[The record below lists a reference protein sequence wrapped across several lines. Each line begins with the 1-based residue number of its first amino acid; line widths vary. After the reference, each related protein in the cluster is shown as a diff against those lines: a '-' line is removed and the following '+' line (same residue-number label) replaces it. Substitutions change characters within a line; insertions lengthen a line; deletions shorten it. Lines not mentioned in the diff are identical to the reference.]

1 MGSPYLNSGETIVL
15 TTNRVVAEGV
25 SYDVMLTSERIF
37 LIDSRMARLE
47 PRIIPL
53 STILAVQ
60 GGKTPAQEPVITIV
74 FREKREGER
83 TPPLNLLFSQTPNEN
98 RKPERDDWVRGLI
111 RLSIHVQEME
121 REPEKPV
128 VPPAPRETGLRPM
141 ARHGIAPDMVR
152 PLSNVADRTQPVP
165 VMVIP
170 EEIPGSGEIPIPGQ
184 ADVREKTVTSAPKEI
199 PEVPAT
205 YLSPVRGRPLPPP
218 PPHTRVIIPQIIEEL
233 LPEKEK
239 PAEVV
244 PEAPVFAPAVII
256 DQEALFRTIP
266 VSLRPLTVTEERA
279 PVPSPAEEI
288 APEPDSGTA
297 EPDNGAPEPVPEPD
311 DDEEK
316 ELPEILKA
324 LYTGPREPVAEE
336 KEETASDIP
345 EPETE
350 GESAGEVVTAS
361 QVPEPETEG
370 VSAGEV
376 VTASQVPEPETDVE
390 KEEGKKSASRIP
402 QLAATGTEMEPAAED
417 VRPEQEPVHRWSELF
432 ARKAESAPASTEP
445 VHEPAEPADDR
456 LNAEGGEPA
465 EPEAA
470 PEPPAPAEPPVTP
483 VPEEVQPTKPE
494 AAGSV
499 PVRHPVPPA
508 REIRPIKTTLAY
520 AGVLIIVI
528 ALVIAGAFL
537 LSRQGQGPADAP
549 GTIPVTTLPPV
560 TGTPTT
566 TPQTTLTVLPV
577 STRPPVNVPQEGV
590 WVRLTS
596 TSEYYGNIGNTGMMR
611 QVSGSGDTIH
621 PIFWP
626 DHPVLVSVQKK
637 DNTGAVLTA
646 TVYRNGTAIGT
657 RSVNSPMGTV
667 EILIDPVT
675 ARAPGLS
682 P

>member
-1 MGSPYLNSGETIVL
+1 MASPYLNSGETIVL

-83 TPPLNLLFSQTPNEN
+83 IPPLNLLFSQTPNEN

-111 RLSIHVQEME
+111 RLSIHVQEKE

-128 VPPAPRETGLRPM
+128 VPQAPQETGLHPM
-141 ARHGIAPDMVR
+141 ARHGFAPDMVR

-170 EEIPGSGEIPIPGQ
+170 EEIPGSGEIPLHGQ
-184 ADVREKTVTSAPKEI
+184 ADVRENTVTSPKEI

-233 LPEKEK
+233 LPKKEK
-239 PAEVV
+239 QAPIL
-244 PEAPVFAPAVII
+244 PEAPVPAPAGVI

-266 VSLRPLTVTEERA
+266 VPLRPVTVTEELV
-279 PVPSPAEEI
+279 PVPVPAEEI
-288 APEPDSGTA
+288 APEPDSGTV
-297 EPDNGAPEPVPEPD
+297 EPDTGAPEPVPEPD
-311 DDEEK
+311 AEEEK
-316 ELPEILKA
+316 ELPDILKA
-324 LYTGPREPVAEE
+324 LYTGPREPVEE
-336 KEETASDIP
+336 EEEETASDIP

-350 GESAGEVVTAS
+350 EERDGEVVSAS
-361 QVPEPETEG
+361 QVPEPETEEEREREG
-370 VSAGEV
+370 VFTSPI
-376 VTASQVPEPETDVE
+376 PEPPEGDKET
-390 KEEGKKSASRIP
+390 
-402 QLAATGTEMEPAAED
+402 EPAAED
-417 VRPEQEPVHRWSELF
+417 AGPEQEPVHRWSELF
-432 ARKAESAPASTEP
+432 SQRTETVPAIPEP
-445 VHEPAEPADDR
+445 IPGPAVPPDNDM
-456 LNAEGGEPA
+456 NAEGREPA
-465 EPEAA
+465 EPEEVL
-470 PEPPAPAEPPVTP
+470 EPPAPAGHPVTP
-483 VPEEVQPTKPE
+483 VPTEVQTTEPD

-499 PVRHPVPPA
+499 PVRHPFPPA
-508 REIRPIKTTLAY
+508 REIRPIRTTLAY
-520 AGVLIIVI
+520 AGLLLIVV
-528 ALVIAGAFL
+528 ALAAAGAFL
-537 LSRQGQGPADAP
+537 LSQQGQGPADAP
-549 GTIPVTTLPPV
+549 VTVPVTKLPPL
-560 TGTPTT
+560 TGTPAINL
-566 TPQTTLTVLPV
+566 PQTTMTPLPL
-577 STRPPVNVPQEGV
+577 STRPPVIVPQDGV
-590 WVRLTS
+590 WVRITS
-596 TSEYYGNIGNTGMMR
+596 TSDYYGNIGNTGMMR

-646 TVYRNGTAIGT
+646 TVYRNGTVIGT

-675 ARAPGLS
+675 ARAPGMS

>member
-25 SYDVMLTSERIF
+25 SYDVMLTSERLF
-37 LIDSRMARLE
+37 LIDNRMARLE

-53 STILAVQ
+53 SAILAVQ

-83 TPPLNLLFSQTPNEN
+83 VPPLNLLFSQMPNEN

-111 RLSIHVQEME
+111 RLSIHVQEKE

-128 VPPAPRETGLRPM
+128 VPQVPQEAGLRPM
-141 ARHGIAPDMVR
+141 ARHGVAPDMVR
-152 PLSNVADRTQPVP
+152 PLSNIADHTQPVP

-170 EEIPGSGEIPIPGQ
+170 EDIPGSGEIPHPAE
-184 ADVREKTVTSAPKEI
+184 ADKQQNITDSAHGEI

-205 YLSPVRGRPLPPP
+205 YFSPVRGRPLPPP
-218 PPHTRVIIPQIIEEL
+218 PPHTKVIIPQIIEEL
-233 LPEKEK
+233 LPEKVK
-239 PAEVV
+239 PEQIP
-244 PEAPVFAPAVII
+244 PETPEPAPAGVI

-266 VSLRPLTVTEERA
+266 ASVRPVTVTEERA
-279 PVPSPAEEI
+279 PVPAAAEEI
-288 APEPDSGTA
+288 APEPDSGSTGL
-297 EPDNGAPEPVPEPD
+297 DTGAPEPVPEPYPN
-311 DDEEK
+311 EEK

-324 LYTGPREPVAEE
+324 LYTGPREPVTKREE
-336 KEETASDIP
+336 IASNIP
-345 EPETE
+345 EPDTE
-350 GESAGEVVTAS
+350 EERGGEEVSVSQMPERKTEDESARQDVSIS
-361 QVPEPETEG
+361 QVPEPVTGEG
-370 VSAGEV
+370 GEGEEVSA
-376 VTASQVPEPETDVE
+376 QRIREPV
-390 KEEGKKSASRIP
+390 
-402 QLAATGTEMEPAAED
+402 AADTGTEPVAED
-417 VRPEQEPVHRWSELF
+417 IRPEQEPVHRWSELF
-432 ARKAESAPASTEP
+432 APGTESAAVTAEP
-445 VHEPAEPADDR
+445 IPGTAEPSDDHLNAAGREPAV
-456 LNAEGGEPA
+456 
-465 EPEAA
+465 PEAS
-470 PEPPAPAEPPVTP
+470 PVRSTPAEPPVAPRT
-483 VPEEVQPTKPE
+483 EEVQTTEPE
-494 AAGSV
+494 AAVNV

-508 REIRPIKTTLAY
+508 REIRSIKTTLAY
-520 AGVLIIVI
+520 AGVLLMVV
-528 ALVIAGAFL
+528 ALVAAGAFL
-537 LSRQGQGPADAP
+537 LPRQGQGPADAP
-549 GTIPVTTLPPV
+549 GTVPVTTLSPV
-560 TGTPTT
+560 PGTPATIL
-566 TPQTTLTVLPV
+566 PQTTMTVLPV
-577 STRPPVNVPQEGV
+577 SSRSPVIVPQEGV

-596 TSEYYGNIGNTGMMR
+596 TSEYYGNVGNTGMMR